1 MNHIDFSKPVS
12 FSIVKAMLE
21 NKRFTQ
27 LSLSQQQNVS
37 LGQVNKIVKLLLAKG
52 LVEKEKS
59 SYSIANPFGIIELI
73 AKHRDM
79 KSLLLKKTTSMLSK
93 EDVINWLNGKAIFCL
108 DSALEAYDDVKTERV
123 CAYVKEEHRKDVSDE
138 LEGLRG
144 NKIML
149 CIYSLDLPVKPINV
163 NGRAVT
169 DKVRTAIDL
178 VCDNSAFA
186 ANKLFE
192 EIWGQKLF

>member
-1 MNHIDFSKPVS
+1 MNRIDFSKPVS

-52 LVEKEKS
+52 LVEKEKYC
-59 SYSIANPFGIIELI
+59 YSVANPFGIIELI

-79 KSLLLKKTTSMLSK
+79 KSLLLKKTKSVLSK
-93 EDVINWLNGKAIFCL
+93 EDAINWLNGRAIFCL
-108 DSALEAYDDVKTERV
+108 DSALEAYGDVKTGRV
-123 CAYVKEEHRKDVSDE
+123 CAYIKEGHRKEVLDE
-138 LEGLRG
+138 LEGLEG

-149 CIYSLDLPVKPINV
+149 CVYSLDLPVKPINV
-163 NGRAVT
+163 NGRAIT